1 MKYKR
6 STKRIADGEAEMTN
20 AKKYKGD
27 KMKAYKGFNKDMT
40 CRGFH
45 YEEGKEYEISGDVKC
60 CENGFH
66 ACEDPLDC
74 FTCYAT
80 GGSVYHEVEQSGEI
94 SRNNDG
100 ESKVASSKIKIG
112 ARLDIAKIVNLHFD
126 FVKSRTTFEN
136 TDPKQAS
143 AGAYGAASA
152 GWRGA
157 ASAGAYGAASA
168 GEQGA
173 ASAGWRGAASAGEQG
188 AASAG
193 EQGAASAGEQGA
205 ASAGAYGAAS
215 AGAYGAASAGA
226 YGAAS
231 AGWRGAASAG
241 EQGAA
246 SAGEQGAASA
256 GAYGAASAGAYGAAS
271 AGAYGAAS
279 AGWRG
284 AAVSKGSADVGEN
297 GIACVR
303 GNGCKVK
310 GGIGAI
316 LVIAE
321 ENEYDND
328 IKEWQAFV
336 VDGQKIKADTYYTL
350 THGEIVEAD
359 ND

>member
-1 MKYKR
+1 MSDAILK
-6 STKRIADGEAEMTN
+6 T
-20 AKKYKGD
+20 
-27 KMKAYKGFNKDMT
+27 YKGFNKDMT
-40 CRGFH
+40 CRDFK

-74 FTCYAT
+74 FNYYAP
-80 GGSVYHEVEQSGEI
+80 GQSVYHEVEQSGEI
-94 SRNNDG
+94 SRKNDG

-136 TDPKQAS
+136 TDPEQAS
-143 AGAYGAASA
+143 AG
-152 GWRGA
+152 WK
-157 ASAGAYGAASA
+157 
-168 GEQGA
+168 
-173 ASAGWRGAASAGEQG
+173 
-188 AASAG
+188 
-193 EQGAASAGEQGA
+193 GA

-215 AGAYGAASAGA
+215 AGAYGAASAGDN
-226 YGAAS
+226 GAAS

-241 EQGAA
+241 WK
-246 SAGEQGAASA
+246 GAASA
-256 GAYGAASAGAYGAAS
+256 GAY
-271 AGAYGAAS
+271 
-279 AGWRG
+279 G

-303 GNGCKVK
+303 GNGCRVK

-336 VDGQKIKADTYYTL
+336 VDGKKIKADTYYTL
-350 THGEIVEAD
+350 KDGEIVEAEGD
-359 ND
+359 NAD